1 MSSAWCSTISLVPL
15 LAGLLGATTKC
26 TAVIFEPT
34 MESQKQRS
42 VVLTKLLATG
52 VIQHRVGTNKHPFG
66 DAEGIGF
73 VTAFVSDLAHAHG
86 FHRDFDAV
94 RKAVLQVS
102 GHPGTRKPQV
112 LSNKSADTAASKKV
126 VRLKD
131 LVVLL
136 IQKDREVCSMNAA
149 FLVPLT

>member
-1 MSSAWCSTISLVPL
+1 M
-15 LAGLLGATTKC
+15 AGLLGATAKC
-26 TAVIFEPT
+26 TTVSFGSTI
-34 MESQKQRS
+34 ESQKQRS

-66 DAEGIGF
+66 DARGIGF

-102 GHPGTRKPQV
+102 GHPEAMKPQV
-112 LSNKSADTAASKKV
+112 LSNKAADTADSKKV
-126 VRLKD
+126 VCLKD

-136 IQKDREVCSMNAA
+136 IQKDREVWSMNAA